1 MNSGSIYLFDIHL
14 IVDLIQT
21 IASIAVIIDAIE
33 IIIERNHYSSDG
45 IFNFEVL
52 RSYKRWM
59 TNGKVVSIYNIIL
72 NYPNYIFLVFIQL
85 IVAILVISHL
95 FTNLSLFFIMIILLI
110 HLLSHLRNQYGV
122 DGSDQIQVII
132 FASLLAFYAT
142 SDPIVQK
149 FSIFFLCFQSFLL
162 YFMSGLAKL
171 SSPAW
176 RGGEAIAGI
185 INTESFGNRVLS
197 QILFNRPLLS
207 KLICW
212 CVIIFECAF
221 PILIFTGIQST
232 VFFILV
238 GMIFHF
244 SISIF
249 MRLNSFFWSFIATY
263 PALLFFAAEFQ
274 NFVGSIHFLH

>member
-1 MNSGSIYLFDIHL
+1 MNSSSIYLFDIHL
-14 IVDLIQT
+14 VVDLIQT
-21 IASIAVIIDAIE
+21 IASIAIIIDAIE
-33 IIIERNHYSSDG
+33 IIIERNQYSSDG

-52 RSYKRWM
+52 GSYKRWM
-59 TNGKVVSIYNIIL
+59 TNGKVAPIYNIIL

-122 DGSDQIQVII
+122 DGSDQMQVII

-149 FSIFFLCFQSFLL
+149 FSIFFLCFQSLL
-162 YFMSGLAKL
+162 SYFMSGLAKL
-171 SSPAW
+171 SSPTW
-176 RGGEAIAGI
+176 RGGMAITGI
-185 INTESFGNRVLS
+185 TNTESFGNKVLS
-197 QILFNRPLLS
+197 QILFKKPQLS
-207 KLICW
+207 KLVCW
-212 CVIIFECAF
+212 CIIIFECVF